1 MIHLFNS
8 FTQKFII
15 TSHLEEEVCVDTNK
29 RRWYNDKVAFICIF
43 RLPVHCGNE
52 NAEVVRSVSV

>member
-1 MIHLFNS
+1 MIHLFNN

-15 TSHLEEEVCVDTNK
+15 TSPLEEEVCVDTNK

-43 RLPVHCGNE
+43 RLPVPCVHWQWGLT
-52 NAEVVRSVSV
+52 